1 MGKSENSGFFSEI
14 IEACDP
20 KVGRCKQLIDFKKV
34 CEY

>member
-1 MGKSENSGFFSEI
+1 MGKSENSGFSQI

-20 KVGRCKQLIDFKKV
+20 KVGRYRQLIDYMKE